1 MAINQGGTAS
11 KNLVPCPGT
20 GFFDACAKDD
30 NRKGVTKMDNT
41 TREILELLEDNAKLT
56 PDEIAVMLN
65 IDAAEVRGM
74 IKELE
79 NQKAIL
85 SYMTL
90 INWEKMGE
98 EKVSA
103 LIEVRITPQRDV
115 GFDAV
120 AERIY
125 RFPEVRSMR
134 LMSGTY
140 DLAVFLEGRS
150 MKEVSHFVSTKLATI
165 EGVVS
170 TTTHFVL
177 KTYKQDGVIMEDG
190 EEDRRLMI
198 SP

>member
-1 MAINQGGTAS
+1 M
-11 KNLVPCPGT
+11 K
-20 GFFDACAKDD
+20 
-30 NRKGVTKMDNT
+30 
-41 TREILELLEDNAKLT
+41 EILELLEFDARLT
-56 PDEIAVMLN
+56 ANEIAVMLN
-65 IDAAEVRGM
+65 MDLAEVRRS

-79 NQKAIL
+79 DNKTIL
-85 SYMTL
+85 KYITL
-90 INWEKMGE
+90 VNWEKVGE

-103 LIEVRITPQRDV
+103 FIEVRTTPQRDV

-125 RFPEVRSMR
+125 RFPEVRSVR
-134 LMSGTY
+134 LMSGVY
-140 DLAVFLEGRS
+140 DLAVFIEGRT

-177 KTYKQDGVIMEDG
+177 KTYKQDGVILDDA
-190 EEDRRLMI
+190 EEDRRLVI

>member
-1 MAINQGGTAS
+1 M
-11 KNLVPCPGT
+11 K
-20 GFFDACAKDD
+20 
-30 NRKGVTKMDNT
+30 
-41 TREILELLEDNAKLT
+41 EILELLEHNAKLSAQ
-56 PDEIAVMLN
+56 EIAIMLN
-65 IDAAEVRGM
+65 MDVEEVNKK

-79 NQKAIL
+79 DNKVIL
-85 SYMTL
+85 SYLTL
-90 INWEKMGE
+90 VNWEKVGE

-103 LIEVRITPQRDV
+103 MIEVRTTPQRDV

-140 DLAVFLEGRS
+140 DLAVFIEGRT
-150 MKEVSHFVSTKLATI
+150 MREVSRFVATKLATI
-165 EGVVS
+165 DGVVS

-177 KTYKQDGVIMEDG
+177 KTYKQDGVIVEDD
-190 EEDRRLMI
+190 EEDRRLVV